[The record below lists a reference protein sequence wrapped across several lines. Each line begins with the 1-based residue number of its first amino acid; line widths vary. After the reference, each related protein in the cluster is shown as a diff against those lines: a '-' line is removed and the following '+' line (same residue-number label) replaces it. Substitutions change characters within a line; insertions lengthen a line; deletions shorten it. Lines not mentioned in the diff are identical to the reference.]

1 MTRGPGEWP
10 LSAVPSARNTPS
22 EPPST
27 STTSWE
33 LRDPGCAGT
42 EESHFMAAQE
52 NPELLERIENTIRFL
67 AVDAIERAGIGHVGA
82 PMALAAAGFELWDNH
97 LRFDP
102 RDPAWP
108 LRDRFV
114 LSNGHA
120 SMLQYALLH
129 LFGFDLSLDDIA
141 KFRQLGSRTP
151 GHPEYGET
159 AGVELTT
166 GPLGQGFAHGV
177 GMALAGKMTAS
188 QFGGG
193 NSRVEG
199 AGLEDRDR
207 PGQHFVYGFVG
218 DGDLME
224 GVSSEAA
231 SFAGHHELG
240 NLIYLY
246 DDNQITI
253 DGGTEI
259 TFGEN
264 VPARFEAY
272 GWQVID
278 AIDGQD
284 RVGLAAALD
293 KARKQTQRP
302 TLIVLKT
309 LIGRGAPNFEGKN
322 KAHGGPLGAEET
334 KLAKERLGWPTA
346 PDLIVPDDVRA
357 YCSERGEAKHA
368 ERGASDTRLEAW
380 RAANG
385 ELAEVWDSAR
395 ERRLPANLV
404 SELLAGMDGVDS
416 ATRKHSAVILEK
428 LAMLVPY
435 MAGGSADLAGSAA
448 PPIVKNVGIVG
459 PAAGPGQDHFA
470 GRNIHFGVREHAMGA
485 IANGIGL
492 DGTFLPYCGTFMI
505 FSDYMRPA
513 IRLAALMQT
522 RTLFVFTHDS
532 IFVGEDGPT
541 HQPVEQLDSL
551 RVVPGLS
558 VFRPADG
565 VETAMAYAYYL
576 QQSTGPVLL
585 SLTRQGVPA
594 LTRPASFDPM
604 DVWKGA
610 YIVSDP
616 SEKAEV
622 VLLATGSEVGVAVDA
637 ARELAS
643 DGIRARVVSMPC
655 VGLFLDQSEAD
666 QDMLIPDDGTPIV
679 AIEAGR
685 GETLRRFVG
694 RRGLVIGMESFGA
707 SAPYADL
714 ASHFGFTAGSV
725 ATRIKAHV

>member
-1 MTRGPGEWP
+1 MP
-10 LSAVPSARNTPS
+10 
-22 EPPST
+22 
-27 STTSWE
+27 
-33 LRDPGCAGT
+33 
-42 EESHFMAAQE
+42 AQE
-52 NPELLERIENTIRFL
+52 TPELLERIENTIRFL

-82 PMALAAAGFELWDNH
+82 PMALAAAAFELWDHH

-102 RDPAWP
+102 EDPAWP

-129 LFGFDLSLDDIA
+129 LFGFDLSLEDIA
-141 KFRQLGSRTP
+141 NFRQLGSRTP

-177 GMALAGKMTAS
+177 GMALAGRMTAS

-193 NSRVEG
+193 DEPTS
-199 AGLEDRDR
+199 DSDR
-207 PGQHFVYGFVG
+207 PGRHFIYGFVG

-224 GVSSEAA
+224 GVAAEAA
-231 SFAGHHELG
+231 SFAGHHQLG
-240 NLIYLY
+240 NLIFIY
-246 DDNQITI
+246 DDNEITI
-253 DGGTEI
+253 DGGTAI
-259 TFGEN
+259 TFGES

-272 GWQVID
+272 GWHVID
-278 AIDGQD
+278 SIDGQD
-284 RVGLAAALD
+284 RSGLAAALEN
-293 KARKQTQRP
+293 ARAENERP
-302 TLIVLKT
+302 SLIVLKT

-334 KLAKERLGWPTA
+334 KLAKERLGWPTE

-357 YCSERGEAKHA
+357 YCADRGRAKHA
-368 ERGASDTRLEAW
+368 EREASDARLATWRGENADLATRWEA
-380 RAANG
+380 
-385 ELAEVWDSAR
+385 AR
-395 ERRLPANLV
+395 ERQLPSDLVERLV
-404 SELLAGMDGVDS
+404 EGMDGVDA
-416 ATRKHSAVILEK
+416 ATRKHSAAMLEK
-428 LAMLVPY
+428 LADLVPY

-448 PPIVKNVGIVG
+448 PPIIKSTGIVG
-459 PAAGPGQDHFA
+459 PAAGPGEDPFA

-505 FSDYMRPA
+505 FSDYMRPS
-513 IRLAALMQT
+513 IRLAALMKT
-522 RTLFVFTHDS
+522 KTLFVFTHDS

-541 HQPVEQLDSL
+541 HQPVEQLDGL
-551 RVVPGLS
+551 RVVPGLT

-565 VETAMAYAYYL
+565 IETAMAYAYHL
-576 QQSTGPVLL
+576 QEAAGPVLL

-594 LTRPASFDPM
+594 LERPASFQPT

-610 YIVSDP
+610 YVVSEPDG
-616 SEKAEV
+616 KADV
-622 VLLATGSEVGVAVDA
+622 VLVATGSEVGVAVEA
-637 ARELAS
+637 AGALGS
-643 DGIRARVVSMPC
+643 DGVRVRVVSMPC
-655 VGLFLDQSEAD
+655 VGLFLEESDAD
-666 QDMLIPDDGTPIV
+666 QDAIIPDDGTPIV

-694 RRGLVIGMESFGA
+694 RRGLVIGMEGFGA
-707 SAPYADL
+707 SAPYGDL
-714 ASHFGFTAGSV
+714 ATHFGFTAANV
-725 ATRIKAHV
+725 AKRVKALV

>member
-1 MTRGPGEWP
+1 MP
-10 LSAVPSARNTPS
+10 
-22 EPPST
+22 
-27 STTSWE
+27 
-33 LRDPGCAGT
+33 
-42 EESHFMAAQE
+42 AAAS
-52 NPELLERIENTIRFL
+52 PELSLRIENTLRFL
-67 AVDAIERAGIGHVGA
+67 AVDAVERAGIGHVGA
-82 PMALAAAGFELWDNH
+82 AMALSAAAIELWDNH

-102 RDPAWP
+102 RDPDWP

-120 SMLQYALLH
+120 SMLQYGLLH
-129 LFGFDLSLDDIA
+129 LFGFDLTLDDLG
-141 KFRQLGSRTP
+141 KFRTLGSRTP

-177 GMALAGKMTAS
+177 GMALAARMTGA

-193 NSRVEG
+193 VVTSDQAASND
-199 AGLEDRDR
+199 LDR
-207 PGQHFVYGFVG
+207 PGQHYVYGFVG

-224 GVSSEAA
+224 GISAEAA
-231 SFAGHHELG
+231 SFAGHHGLG
-240 NLIYLY
+240 NLIYIY

-253 DGGTEI
+253 DGGTDI

-272 GWQVID
+272 GWHVID
-278 AIDGQD
+278 SIDGQD
-284 RVGLAAALD
+284 MSGFSSALES
-293 KARKQTQRP
+293 ARNESQRP

-309 LIGRGAPNFEGKN
+309 LIGRGAPNFEGKS

-334 KLAKERLGWPTA
+334 RLAKEGLGWPIE
-346 PDLIVPDDVRA
+346 PDLIVPDDVRE
-357 YCSERGEAKHA
+357 YCASRGEAKHL
-368 ERGASDTRLEAW
+368 ERIASDGRLDAW
-380 RAANG
+380 RTANRS
-385 ELAEVWDSAR
+385 LAEKWDRAR
-395 ERRLPANLV
+395 GREMPADLIPQ
-404 SELLAGMDGVDS
+404 LLEGMDVAAA
-416 ATRKHSAVILEK
+416 ATRKHSGTMLERLGK
-428 LAMLVPY
+428 IVPY

-448 PPIVKNVGIVG
+448 PPIVKDAGIIG
-459 PAAGPGQDHFA
+459 PAAGEGVDPFA

-492 DGTFLPYCGTFMI
+492 DATFLSYCGTFMI

-513 IRLAALMQT
+513 IRLAALMKT
-522 RTLFVFTHDS
+522 PTLFVFTHDS

-551 RVVPGLS
+551 RIVPGLT

-565 VETAMAYAYYL
+565 VETAMAYAYAL
-576 QQSTGPVLL
+576 KEARGPVLL
-585 SLTRQGVPA
+585 SLTRQNVPA
-594 LTRPASFDPM
+594 LERPSGFDPM
-604 DVWKGA
+604 DIWKGA
-610 YIVSDP
+610 HVVSEP
-616 SEKAEV
+616 TKKAEV
-622 VLLATGSEVGVAVDA
+622 VLLATGSEVGLAIDA
-637 ARELAS
+637 AAELAG

-655 VGLFLDQSEAD
+655 VGLFLEQSEDA
-666 QDMLIPDDGTPIV
+666 QDAILPDDGTPIV

-707 SAPYADL
+707 SAPYASL
-714 ASHFGFTAGSV
+714 AEHFGFTAGQV
-725 ATRIKAHV
+725 AKRVKAHV

>member
-1 MTRGPGEWP
+1 MSAQASSD
-10 LSAVPSARNTPS
+10 LS
-22 EPPST
+22 E
-27 STTSWE
+27 
-33 LRDPGCAGT
+33 
-42 EESHFMAAQE
+42 Q
-52 NPELLERIENTIRFL
+52 IENTLRFL
-67 AVDAIERAGIGHVGA
+67 AVDAVERAGIGHVGA
-82 PMALAAAGFELWDNH
+82 AMALSAAAIELWDNH

-102 RDPAWP
+102 KDPSWP

-120 SMLQYALLH
+120 SMLQYGLLH
-129 LFGFDLSLDDIA
+129 LFGFDLSLEDLG
-141 KFRQLGSRTP
+141 KFRTLGSRTP

-177 GMALAGKMTAS
+177 GMALAGCMTAS
-188 QFGGG
+188 QFGDGG
-193 NSRVEG
+193 TGGEARD
-199 AGLEDRDR
+199 DRDR

-231 SFAGHHELG
+231 SFAGHHGLG
-240 NLIYLY
+240 NLIYIY

-278 AIDGQD
+278 SIDGQD
-284 RVGLAAALD
+284 RVGLAGALES
-293 KARKQTQRP
+293 ARGETGRP
-302 TLIVLKT
+302 TLIILKT
-309 LIGRGAPNFEGKN
+309 LIGRGAPNFEGKS
-322 KAHGGPLGAEET
+322 KAHGGPLGADET
-334 KLAKERLGWPTA
+334 KLAKEGLGWPTE
-346 PDLIVPDDVRA
+346 PDLFVPDDVRA
-357 YCSERGEAKHA
+357 YCSERGAAKHA
-368 ERGASDTRLEAW
+368 ERLASDARLEVW
-380 RAANG
+380 RGDHA
-385 ELAEVWDSAR
+385 ELAERWDQAR
-395 ERRLPANLV
+395 ERRLPSDLIPK
-404 SELLAGMDGVDS
+404 LLDGMDS
-416 ATRKHSAVILEK
+416 AAAATRKHSAVMLER
-428 LAMLVPY
+428 LSSLVPY

-448 PPIVKNVGIVG
+448 PPIVAGVGIVG
-459 PAAGPGQDHFA
+459 PGAGEGVDPFA

-485 IANGIGL
+485 IANGIAL
-492 DGTFLPYCGTFMI
+492 DGTFVSYCGTFMI

-513 IRLAALMQT
+513 IRLAALMKT

-551 RVVPGLS
+551 RIVPGLT

-565 VETAMAYAYYL
+565 VETAMAYAYAL
-576 QQSTGPVLL
+576 KEAKGPVLL

-594 LTRPASFDPM
+594 LERPAEFDPM
-604 DVWKGA
+604 DVLKGA
-610 YIVSDP
+610 HIVSEP
-616 SEKAEV
+616 SEKAGV

-637 ARELAS
+637 AAELAA
-643 DGIRARVVSMPC
+643 DGIHARVVSMPC
-655 VGLFLDQSEAD
+655 VGLFLEQSEDA
-666 QDMLIPDDGTPIV
+666 QDAIIPDDGTPIV

-707 SAPYADL
+707 SAPYSAL
-714 ASHFGFTAGSV
+714 AEHFGFTASQV
-725 ATRIKAHV
+725 AARVKAHV

>member
-1 MTRGPGEWP
+1 M
-10 LSAVPSARNTPS
+10 S
-22 EPPST
+22 
-27 STTSWE
+27 
-33 LRDPGCAGT
+33 
-42 EESHFMAAQE
+42 AQE
-52 NPELLERIENTIRFL
+52 QTDLSLQIENTLRFL
-67 AVDAIERAGIGHVGA
+67 AVDAVERAGIGHVGA
-82 PMALAAAGFELWDNH
+82 AMALSAAAFELWDNH

-102 RDPAWP
+102 KDPAWP

-120 SMLQYALLH
+120 SMLQYGLLH
-129 LFGFDLSLDDIA
+129 LFGFDLTLEDIA
-141 KFRQLGSRTP
+141 KFRTLGSRTP

-159 AGVELTT
+159 AGVEVTT

-177 GMALAGKMTAS
+177 GMALAGRMTAS

-193 NSRVEG
+193 SS
-199 AGLEDRDR
+199 AGRDR

-231 SFAGHHELG
+231 SFAGHHGLG
-240 NLIYLY
+240 NLIYIY

-253 DGGTEI
+253 DGGTDI

-278 AIDGQD
+278 SVDGQD
-284 RVGLAAALD
+284 RSGLASALES
-293 KARKQTQRP
+293 ARSETDRP
-302 TLIVLKT
+302 TLIILKT
-309 LIGRGAPNFEGKN
+309 LIGRGAPNFEGKS

-334 KLAKERLGWPTA
+334 RLAKDGLGWPTE
-346 PDLIVPDDVRA
+346 PDLIVPDEVRA
-357 YCSERGEAKHA
+357 YCSERSEAKHA
-368 ERGASDTRLEAW
+368 ERVASDALLETW
-380 RAANG
+380 RADNG
-385 ELAEVWDSAR
+385 EIAGRWDQAR
-395 ERRLPANLV
+395 ERQLPSDLIPK
-404 SELLAGMDGVDS
+404 LLDGMDVAS
-416 ATRKHSAVILEK
+416 AATRKHSAVMLER
-428 LAMLVPY
+428 LSELVPY
-435 MAGGSADLAGSAA
+435 MTGGSADLAGSAA
-448 PPIVKNVGIVG
+448 PPIVAGAGIVG
-459 PAAGPGQDHFA
+459 PAAGEGVDPFA

-485 IANGIGL
+485 IANGIAL
-492 DGTFLPYCGTFMI
+492 DGTFLSYCGTFMI

-513 IRLAALMQT
+513 IRLAALMKT

-541 HQPVEQLDSL
+541 HQPIEQLDSL
-551 RVVPGLS
+551 RIVPGLT

-565 VETAMAYAYYL
+565 VETAMAYAYAL
-576 QQSTGPVLL
+576 KEAKGPILL

-594 LTRPASFDPM
+594 LDRPTSFDPM

-610 YIVSDP
+610 HVVSEP
-616 SEKAEV
+616 SEKPEV
-622 VLLATGSEVGVAVDA
+622 VLVATGSEVGLAVDA
-637 ARELAS
+637 ASELAT

-655 VGLFLDQSEAD
+655 VGLFLEQSAD
-666 QDMLIPDDGTPIV
+666 AQDAIIPDDGTPIV

-707 SAPYADL
+707 SAPYSAL
-714 ASHFGFTAGSV
+714 AEHFGFTASQV
-725 ATRIKAHV
+725 AARVKAHV

>member
-1 MTRGPGEWP
+1 MP
-10 LSAVPSARNTPS
+10 
-22 EPPST
+22 
-27 STTSWE
+27 
-33 LRDPGCAGT
+33 
-42 EESHFMAAQE
+42 AQE
-52 NPELLERIENTIRFL
+52 TPELLARIENTIRFM

-82 PMALAAAGFELWDNH
+82 PMALAAAAFELWDHH

-102 RDPAWP
+102 LDPAWP

-129 LFGFDLSLDDIA
+129 LFGFGLSLDDIA

-151 GHPEYGET
+151 GHPEFGET

-177 GMALAGKMTAS
+177 GMALAGRMTAS

-193 NSRVEG
+193 DSPTDE
-199 AGLEDRDR
+199 AGGLDRDR
-207 PGQHFVYGFVG
+207 PGRHFIYGFVG

-240 NLIYLY
+240 NLIYIY

-253 DGGTEI
+253 DGGTQI

-272 GWQVID
+272 GWHVID
-278 AIDGQD
+278 SIDGQD
-284 RVGLAAALD
+284 RNGLAEALD
-293 KARKQTQRP
+293 SARRETTRP

-334 KLAKERLGWPTA
+334 KLAKERAGWPTS

-368 ERGASDTRLEAW
+368 EREASDARLEAW
-380 RAANG
+380 RADNTFNTSSTSNSELFANWQ
-385 ELAEVWDSAR
+385 AAR
-395 ERRLPANLV
+395 QRRLPADLV
-404 SELLAGMDGVDS
+404 AQLVDGMDGVKS
-416 ATRKHSAVILEK
+416 ATRKHSAVMLEK
-428 LAMLVPY
+428 LASLVPF

-448 PPIVKNVGIVG
+448 PPIVKGVGIIG
-459 PAAGPGQDHFA
+459 PGAGPGEDRFA

-505 FSDYMRPA
+505 FSDYMRPS
-513 IRLAALMQT
+513 IRLAALMKT
-522 RTLFVFTHDS
+522 KTLFVFTHDS

-576 QQSTGPVLL
+576 QESPGPVVL
-585 SLTRQGVPA
+585 SLTRQDVPA
-594 LTRPASFDPM
+594 LERPASFDPM

-610 YIVSDP
+610 YIVSEP
-616 SEKAEV
+616 SEKVDV
-622 VLLATGSEVGVAVDA
+622 VLLATGSEVGLAVDA
-637 ARELAS
+637 ALELGA

-655 VGLFLDQSEAD
+655 VGLFLEQSDAD
-666 QDMLIPDDGTPIV
+666 QDAIIPDDGTPIV

-694 RRGLVIGMESFGA
+694 RRGLVIGMEGFGA

-714 ASHFGFTAGSV
+714 ATHFGFTAGSV
-725 ATRIKAHV
+725 ATRVKAHV

>member
-1 MTRGPGEWP
+1 MPAKET
-10 LSAVPSARNTPS
+10 A
-22 EPPST
+22 
-27 STTSWE
+27 
-33 LRDPGCAGT
+33 
-42 EESHFMAAQE
+42 
-52 NPELLERIENTIRFL
+52 ELLERIENTIRFM
-67 AVDAIERAGIGHVGA
+67 AVDAVERAGIGHVGA
-82 PMALAAAGFELWDNH
+82 PMALAAAAFELWDHH

-102 RDPAWP
+102 QDPSWP

-120 SMLQYALLH
+120 SILQYALLH
-129 LFGFDLSLDDIA
+129 LFGFDLSLEDIA

-151 GHPEYGET
+151 GHPEYADT

-177 GMALAGKMTAS
+177 GMALAARMTAS

-193 NSRVEG
+193 DLQAEG
-199 AGLEDRDR
+199 ADVEDRDR
-207 PGQHFVYGFVG
+207 PGRHFVYGFVS

-224 GVSSEAA
+224 GISSEAA
-231 SFAGHHELG
+231 SFAGHHGLG

-253 DGGTEI
+253 DGNTQI

-272 GWQVID
+272 GWQVFD
-278 AIDGQD
+278 SVDGQD
-284 RVGLAAALD
+284 RSGLAAALET
-293 KARKQTQRP
+293 ARSERQRP

-322 KAHGGPLGAEET
+322 KAHGGPLGADET
-334 KLAKERLGWPTA
+334 KLAKQRLGWPTE

-357 YCSERGEAKHA
+357 YCLERGEAKHA
-368 ERGASDTRLEAW
+368 ERVASDVRLETW
-380 RAANG
+380 RVANSESAAR
-385 ELAEVWDSAR
+385 WDSAR
-395 ERRLPANLV
+395 ERKLPSDLV
-404 SELLAGMDGVDS
+404 SRLVDGMQGVEA
-416 ATRKHSAVILEK
+416 ATRKHSAAMLEK
-428 LAMLVPY
+428 LSDLVPY
-435 MAGGSADLAGSAA
+435 MTGGSADLAGSAA

-459 PAAGPGQDHFA
+459 PAAAAGEDPFA
-470 GRNIHFGVREHAMGA
+470 GRNIHFGVREHAMAA

-513 IRLAALMQT
+513 IRLASLMKT
-522 RTLFVFTHDS
+522 KTLFVFTHDS

-541 HQPVEQLDSL
+541 HQPVEQLDGL
-551 RVVPGLS
+551 RVVPGLT

-576 QQSTGPVLL
+576 QESTGPVLL
-585 SLTRQGVPA
+585 SLTRQTVPA
-594 LTRPASFDPM
+594 LEKPATFDPL

-610 YIVSDP
+610 YIVSEP
-616 SEKAEV
+616 EERANV
-622 VLLATGSEVGVAVDA
+622 VLVATGSEVGVAVEA
-637 ARELAS
+637 ALELAT

-655 VGLFLDQSEAD
+655 VGLFLEQSDAD
-666 QDMLIPDDGTPIV
+666 QDAIIPDDGTPIV

-707 SAPYADL
+707 SAPYTDL
-714 ASHFGFTAGSV
+714 AIHFGFTASSV

>member
-1 MTRGPGEWP
+1 MPAKET
-10 LSAVPSARNTPS
+10 
-22 EPPST
+22 
-27 STTSWE
+27 
-33 LRDPGCAGT
+33 
-42 EESHFMAAQE
+42 
-52 NPELLERIENTIRFL
+52 PELLERIENTIRFM
-67 AVDAIERAGIGHVGA
+67 AVDAVERAGIGHVGA
-82 PMALAAAGFELWDNH
+82 AMALAASAFELWNHH

-102 RDPAWP
+102 QDPSWP

-120 SMLQYALLH
+120 SMLQYALLN
-129 LFGFDLSLDDIA
+129 LFGFDLSLEDIS

-177 GMALAGKMTAS
+177 GMALAARMTAS

-193 NSRVEG
+193 DPQASD
-199 AGLEDRDR
+199 AADRDR
-207 PGQHFVYGFVG
+207 PGRHFVYGFVG

-240 NLIYLY
+240 NLIYIY

-253 DGGTEI
+253 DGGTQI

-278 AIDGQD
+278 SIDGQD
-284 RVGLAAALD
+284 RSGLAAALET
-293 KARKQTQRP
+293 ARSESQRP
-302 TLIVLKT
+302 TLIILKT
-309 LIGRGAPNFEGKN
+309 LIGRGAPNFEGKS
-322 KAHGGPLGAEET
+322 KAHGGPLGADET
-334 KLAKERLGWPTA
+334 KLAKERLGWPTE
-346 PDLIVPDDVRA
+346 PDLIVPDDVRS
-357 YCSERGEAKHA
+357 YCSERGVAKHA
-368 ERGASDTRLEAW
+368 ERVASDERLESWRSANRVSATAW
-380 RAANG
+380 
-385 ELAEVWDSAR
+385 DIAR
-395 ERRLPANLV
+395 ERKLPSDLV
-404 SELLAGMDGVDS
+404 SRLIDGMDGVDA
-416 ATRKHSAVILEK
+416 ATRKHSAAMLEK
-428 LAMLVPY
+428 LADLVPY
-435 MAGGSADLAGSAA
+435 MTGGSADLAGSAA
-448 PPIVKNVGIVG
+448 PPIVKGVGIVG
-459 PAAGPGQDHFA
+459 PAAGAGEDHFA
-470 GRNIHFGVREHAMGA
+470 GRNIHFGVREHAMAA

-513 IRLAALMQT
+513 IRLAALMKT

-551 RVVPGLS
+551 RVVPGLT

-565 VETAMAYAYYL
+565 IETAMAYAYHL
-576 QQSTGPVLL
+576 QQGAGPVLL
-585 SLTRQGVPA
+585 SLTRQTVPA
-594 LTRPASFDPM
+594 LERPATFDPS

-610 YIVSDP
+610 YIVSEPD
-616 SEKAEV
+616 EKANV
-622 VLLATGSEVGVAVDA
+622 VLLATGSEVGVAVEA
-637 ARELAS
+637 ALELATE
-643 DGIRARVVSMPC
+643 GIRARVVSMPC
-655 VGLFLDQSEAD
+655 VGLFLEQSDRD
-666 QDMLIPDDGTPIV
+666 QDAIIPDDGTPIV

-714 ASHFGFTAGSV
+714 AAHFGFTASSV
-725 ATRIKAHV
+725 ATRVKAHV

>member
-1 MTRGPGEWP
+1 MPVKET
-10 LSAVPSARNTPS
+10 
-22 EPPST
+22 
-27 STTSWE
+27 
-33 LRDPGCAGT
+33 
-42 EESHFMAAQE
+42 
-52 NPELLERIENTIRFL
+52 PELLERIENTIRFM
-67 AVDAIERAGIGHVGA
+67 AVDAVERAGIGHVGA
-82 PMALAAAGFELWDNH
+82 AMALAASAFELWDHH

-102 RDPAWP
+102 EDPSWP

-129 LFGFDLSLDDIA
+129 LFGFDLSMEDIS

-177 GMALAGKMTAS
+177 GMALAGRMTAS

-193 NSRVEG
+193 DSQTTSDDV
-199 AGLEDRDR
+199 EDRDR
-207 PGQHFVYGFVG
+207 PGRHFIYGFVG

-253 DGGTEI
+253 DGGTQI

-278 AIDGQD
+278 SIDGQD
-284 RVGLAAALD
+284 RSGLAAALET
-293 KARKQTQRP
+293 ARNDTQRP

-322 KAHGGPLGAEET
+322 KAHGGPLGAAET
-334 KLAKERLGWPTA
+334 KLAKEGLGWPTE
-346 PDLIVPDDVRA
+346 PDLIVPDDVRS
-357 YCSERGEAKHA
+357 YCSERGKAKHA
-368 ERGASDTRLEAW
+368 EREASDARLDTW
-380 RAANG
+380 RVANS
-385 ELAEVWDSAR
+385 ELAAGWDAAR
-395 ERRLPANLV
+395 EGRVPSDLV
-404 SELLAGMDGVDS
+404 PQLLEGMEGVDA
-416 ATRKHSAVILEK
+416 ATRKHSATMLEK
-428 LAMLVPY
+428 LASLVPF
-435 MAGGSADLAGSAA
+435 MTGGSADLAGSAA
-448 PPIVKNVGIVG
+448 PPIVKSAGIVG
-459 PAAGPGQDHFA
+459 PAAGAGVDPFA

-513 IRLAALMQT
+513 IRLAALMKT
-522 RTLFVFTHDS
+522 KTLFVFTHDS

-551 RVVPGLS
+551 RVVPGLT

-565 VETAMAYAYYL
+565 IETAMAYAYHL
-576 QQSTGPVLL
+576 QESSGPVLL
-585 SLTRQGVPA
+585 SLTRQTVPA
-594 LTRPASFDPM
+594 LERPATFDAL

-616 SEKAEV
+616 KEKANV
-622 VLLATGSEVGVAVDA
+622 VLVATGSEVGVAVEA
-637 ARELAS
+637 VQELAT

-655 VGLFLDQSEAD
+655 VGLFLEQSETD
-666 QDMLIPDDGTPIV
+666 QDAIIPDDGTPIV

-694 RRGLVIGMESFGA
+694 RRGLVVGMESFGA
-707 SAPYADL
+707 SAPYSDL
-714 ASHFGFTAGSV
+714 AVHFGFTASSV
-725 ATRIKAHV
+725 AARVKAHV